1 MTIDT
6 KLDILESKI
15 DKLHLEQKTILNIE
29 EVAKYTSLSK
39 DYIYRLTSTKKIPH
53 SKPTGRKLYFEKIEV
68 DNFLLMKSKDKI

>member
-1 MTIDT
+1 MTIET

-68 DNFLLMKSKDKI
+68 DNFLMMKSSKI